1 MGAIQ
6 PMNTPESRPI
16 LLQAKGISYS
26 FEGTLWA
33 LCDVDF
39 HVGKG
44 EIVGV
49 LGPNGAGKTTLFL
62 ALNGVLFP
70 QKGDLLFEGRVLT
83 RDRSDL
89 NALRQ
94 KMGIV
99 FQDPN
104 DQLFCPTVEE
114 DVAFGV
120 ENLGLSGD
128 VAQQRVALA
137 AEQTGITPLL
147 KRPIHALSFGQKKRV
162 AIAGVL
168 AMNPEII
175 VMDEPTAGL
184 DPQGVYEMFTLM
196 CSLRDSLGLSVV
208 FSTHEV
214 DWVPLYCDVVHVL
227 HKGQSVLRGTPAE
240 VFRQKN
246 TLRAIGLRTPRMAHL
261 VEVLNDRDGFT
272 LDRDAS
278 TLSGVRASIK
288 KAFNRHLLPEKPLA
302 VGAYAVVAG
311 KRMRKGYTTGA
322 CAAAA
327 ATAAAQLLLTGRAT
341 ESIVISLGSD
351 EKVLFQLHNV
361 TWGEGKTTCS
371 VIKDAGDDPDVT
383 HGLEMVAT
391 CEHKRKNSGRRVEI
405 VGGEGIGVVTRRGL
419 KRSVGEHAINPAP
432 LAMIER
438 NIRMALS
445 AHEDWG
451 VLRVT
456 LSIPGG
462 AAVAEKTF
470 NPMLGIRGGLSI
482 LGTTGVVEPMSQK
495 ALVDSIKLSIDQR
508 KAEDPDEIVLCPGN
522 YGTSF
527 AQSKGI
533 PIEKVVKCS
542 NFIGETLDYV
552 QYSDF
557 RRVKIIAHFGK
568 LVKVAGGVMDT
579 HSRVADCRMEILC
592 AHSALEGVSKDVCE
606 KIMDCVTTEEVLLN
620 LRDVHMAE
628 SVIARVVDKAF
639 YHIVRR
645 MGPDR
650 SITLWVFGEGWE
662 VQRNHEG

>member
-1 MGAIQ
+1 MKT
-6 PMNTPESRPI
+6 NDSRAI
-16 LLQAKGISYS
+16 LLDAKRISYA
-26 FEGTLWA
+26 FNPGTWA
-33 LCDVDF
+33 LRDVDF
-39 HVGKG
+39 NVCRG

-49 LGPNGAGKTTLFL
+49 FGPNGAGKTTLFL

-70 QKGDLLFEGRVLT
+70 QSGELFFEGRRMT
-83 RDRSDL
+83 RARSDL

-94 KMGIV
+94 RMGIV

-120 ENLGLSGD
+120 ENLGLSDD
-128 VAQQRVALA
+128 VVQKRVALA
-137 AEQTGITPLL
+137 AQQTGIVPLL

-168 AMNPEII
+168 AMNPDII

-184 DPQGVYEMFTLM
+184 DPQGICEMFTLM
-196 CSLRDSLGLSVV
+196 CSLRESMGLAVV

-227 HKGQSVLRGTPAE
+227 DKGRSVLRGTPIE
-240 VFRQKN
+240 VFRQKKI
-246 TLRAIGLRTPRMAHL
+246 LRAIGLRTPRMAHL
-261 VEVLNDRDGFT
+261 VEVLNDKDRFA
-272 LDRDAS
+272 LNRDAS
-278 TLSGVRASIK
+278 TISAVR
-288 KAFNRHLLPEKPLA
+288 KALKEVLPGGTMGKSSSSEEA
-302 VGAYAVVAG
+302 FEVVAG

-322 CAAAA
+322 CATASAV
-327 ATAAAQLLLTGRAT
+327 AAAQLLLTGGIGKNVT
-341 ESIVISLGSD
+341 IYLEKGEVVI
-351 EKVLFQLHNV
+351 FQLHGA
-361 TWGEGKTTCS
+361 TLRGDTAICS

-383 HGLEMVAT
+383 HGLEIVAS
-391 CEHKRKNSGRRVEI
+391 CELKGEHRGRVVEI
-405 VGGEGIGVVTRRGL
+405 VGGEGVGVVTRRGL
-419 KRSVGEHAINPAP
+419 KRAVGEHAINPAP

-438 NIRMALS
+438 NILMALS

-470 NPMLGIRGGLSI
+470 NPILGIVGGLSI

-508 KAEDPDEIVLCPGN
+508 KAEDSREIVLCPGN
-522 YGTSF
+522 YGATF
-527 AQSKGI
+527 AQSKEI
-533 PIEKVVKCS
+533 PVEKIVKCS

-552 QYSDF
+552 QYSHF
-557 RRVKIIAHFGK
+557 QRVVIVAHFGK

-592 AHSALEGVSKDVCE
+592 AHSALEGVSKEVCQ
-606 KIMDCVTTEEVLLN
+606 KIMGCVTTEEALLILKDLQVSEN
-620 LRDVHMAE
+620 
-628 SVIARVVDKAF
+628 VIERVIDRAF

-645 MGPDR
+645 VGADR

-662 VQRNHEG
+662 AHRNHEG